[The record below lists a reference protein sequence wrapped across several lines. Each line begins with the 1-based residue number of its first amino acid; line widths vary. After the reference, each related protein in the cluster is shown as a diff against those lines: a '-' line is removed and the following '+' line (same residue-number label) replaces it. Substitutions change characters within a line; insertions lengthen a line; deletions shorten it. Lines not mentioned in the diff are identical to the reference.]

1 MKTDTKTLV
10 LNPEVLLTNLRKK
23 HGGKSIFPESVKA
36 AKKVA
41 MLLKKNSNINRKIWQ
56 FKIF

>member
-41 MLLKKNSNINRKIWQ
+41 MLIKKTY
-56 FKIF
+56 